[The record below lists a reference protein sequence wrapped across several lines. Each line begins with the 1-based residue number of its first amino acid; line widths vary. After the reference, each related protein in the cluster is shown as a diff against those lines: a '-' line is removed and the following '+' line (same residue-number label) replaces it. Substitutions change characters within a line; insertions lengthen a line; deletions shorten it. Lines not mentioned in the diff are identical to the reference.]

1 MSNELM
7 RILQMEDE
15 EAGGGAL
22 QQSKSLSRC
31 LGRRLKERLASWLQL
46 LKEQAK
52 VSINVATISA
62 VIFFNNNSKIQN
74 T

>member
-7 RILQMEDE
+7 SILQMEGE

-46 LKEQAK
+46 LKEQAE

>member
-7 RILQMEDE
+7 SILQMEGE
-15 EAGGGAL
+15 EAGGGGAL
-22 QQSKSLSRC
+22 QQSKNLSRC

-46 LKEQAK
+46 LKEQAE

-62 VIFFNNNSKIQN
+62 VIFFNNNSKI
-74 T
+74 